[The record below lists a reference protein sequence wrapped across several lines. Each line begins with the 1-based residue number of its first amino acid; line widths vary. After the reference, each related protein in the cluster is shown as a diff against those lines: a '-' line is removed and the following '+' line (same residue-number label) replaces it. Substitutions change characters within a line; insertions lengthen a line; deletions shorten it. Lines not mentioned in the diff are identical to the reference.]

1 MGDVNSKKVEVLNG
15 RDSKNEANRGGSSGR
30 SKDLCK
36 IKSRALGIA
45 FGNQSSFEAFNRAI
59 SIALHIENPSRTN
72 NFGTNRSINNFPSAI
87 SHMCHHL
94 LSASFMPLVSVR
106 SRHSLLQCLWLSL
119 FSEISIFSL
128 IK

>member
-1 MGDVNSKKVEVLNG
+1 MKVEVLNG
-15 RDSKNEANRGGSSGR
+15 RNSKNEANRGGSGSG
-30 SKDLCK
+30 SKDLYK

-59 SIALHIENPSRTN
+59 SIALDLENPSRSN
-72 NFGTNRSINNFPSAI
+72 NLGTNRSINNLPSAI
-87 SHMCHHL
+87 AHMCHHL
-94 LSASFMPLVSVR
+94 LSASFMPLVSIR
-106 SRHSLLQCLWLSL
+106 SRHSLLQCLGLSL